1 MQQGKRTFAR
11 GKTPRVPWAGML
23 NSRPVRNDA
32 AEVNTTEKGLTIT
45 VDNKRPWFLFPP
57 ISWILRI
64 PKKRSFALDDLG
76 LSVWEWCDGETSVEN
91 IAERFAEKNELTF
104 HEARVMVGSYLRLLS
119 RRGAVVIV
127 VTDGNLQKK
136 RPKMGA

>member
-1 MQQGKRTFAR
+1 MQQGKPTLAR
-11 GKTPRVPWAGML
+11 KKTPRVPWAGML

-32 AEVNTTEKGLTIT
+32 ADVNTTEKGLTIT
-45 VDNKRPWFLFPP
+45 VDNKRPWFFFPP

-64 PKKRSFALDDLG
+64 PRKRSFALDDLG
-76 LSVWEWCDGETSVEN
+76 LDVWEWCDGNTSVEKM
-91 IAERFAEKNELTF
+91 AERFSEKNELTF

-127 VTDGNLQKK
+127 VRDKDLRK
-136 RPKMGA
+136 RRSKVSA